1 MSLWSRIEN
10 VFRGDRLNREIEE
23 ELQSH
28 IAEAIA
34 EGRDPGEARRA
45 FGSALSHREK
55 SRDIRL
61 IPWLESLCADAVFG
75 WRQLLKKKVTSAAA
89 VLSLAFAIGSCD
101 AAFRL
106 MDAMLW
112 RPLPIA
118 APERLCVFSRHLKVP
133 AGSDLVP
140 PEVLK
145 AYAPDGKDMV
155 FDEFEYPLFRQMRA
169 VVKGQADLIAVSDA
183 DRIDLTYGADEETEK
198 AYQQYVS
205 GRMFHSFGIRPAL
218 GRVFTESDDLTP
230 GASPY
235 AVLSY
240 EYWKRRFAKDPAV
253 LGRTFR
259 VGREMYQIIGVAQ
272 GPFTGTEPGR
282 ATDIFLPAMMMK
294 NNATVR
300 SDYQWLHIFAHLGP
314 SVTPALIRQELDP
327 THQAFVDERAKVSAG
342 APAMATLM
350 RQQKLVVTSAPA
362 GLSDLQTEYG
372 PALFALGVLV
382 MLVLLISCAN
392 IANLMTAQ
400 ATARRREMALRV
412 SIGAGR
418 WRLVQLVVVEC
429 AWLAIFAAGIGA
441 GFAWWA
447 TPLVVDMIGTPD
459 YPVHLNLPSDWRVLG
474 FGVAMAL
481 GCTILFGLA
490 PALRASGVKP
500 VSALKGGDPHTR
512 QRLMRLLVA
521 AQVAFC
527 VLVLFVA
534 GLFVA
539 TADRLSHQRTGF
551 SAERLLT
558 LETVTPKPLP
568 DVLWSQVA
576 ERLRTVPGVEA
587 SAICEWPLMTGAS
600 WSGLISVNGAAPG
613 PVDSYF
619 LSVSPEWRAMMKIP
633 LLLGRDL
640 RAGDTQPGSALVN
653 EAFVRQYFVT
663 GNPVGRSFDVVQDQG
678 HRVQYEIVGVVGDA
692 RYRDMREPMR
702 PTAYFSFQGNYSR
715 ATFLIRTAS
724 ANPLTMASALRA
736 AVPAA
741 RPGFRVSNI
750 RTQTALIEQHTGR
763 ERLLSILALFFG
775 VVALSLAAVGLY
787 GVLDYSVLQQQ
798 REIGIRIAI
807 GARATDIARRVILDV
822 VALVLAGLVFGIVS
836 GTASIRFIEALLF
849 EVKATDVGVLA
860 IPAVMMLAVSLL
872 AALPAVI
879 RAVRID
885 PVTMLRSE

>member
-1 MSLWSRIEN
+1 MSLWSRIAN
-10 VFRGDRLNREIEE
+10 VFRRDSLNRDIEE

-28 IAEAIA
+28 LAEAIA
-34 EGRDPGEARRA
+34 EGRDPVEARRA
-45 FGSALSHREK
+45 LGPWLHHREK

-61 IPWLESLCADAVFG
+61 IPWLESLYADSVFG
-75 WRQLLKKKVTSAAA
+75 WRQIVKRKTTSAAA
-89 VLSLAFAIGSCD
+89 ILSLALAIGACLT
-101 AAFRL
+101 AFRL

-112 RPLPIA
+112 RPLPIS

-145 AYAPDGKDMV
+145 AYAPDGKVMI
-155 FDEFEYPLFRQMRA
+155 FDQFEYPLFRQMRA
-169 VVKGQADLIAVSDA
+169 AVKGQANLFAVSGV

-205 GRMFHSFGIRPAL
+205 GWMFHSFGTRPAL
-218 GRVFTESDDLTP
+218 GRVFAESDDLTP
-230 GASPY
+230 GACPY

-240 EYWKRRFAKDPAV
+240 EYWKRRFAEDPAV

-259 VGREMYQIIGVAQ
+259 IGKEVYQIIGVAE
-272 GPFTGTEPGR
+272 GPFAGTEPGR
-282 ATDIFLPAMMMK
+282 TTDIFLPTMMMK

-300 SDYQWLHIFAHLGP
+300 SDYQWLRIFAQLGTG
-314 SVTPALIRQELDP
+314 VTPALIGQELQP
-327 THQAFVDERAKVSAG
+327 TFQAFVEERAKVSVG
-342 APAMATLM
+342 SPAMAALM
-350 RQQKLVVTSAPA
+350 RQQQLVVNAAPA
-362 GLSDLQTEYG
+362 GVSGLQKEYG

-418 WRLVQLVVVEC
+418 WRLLQLVVVEC
-429 AWLAIFAAGIGA
+429 AWLAFFAAGIGA

-447 TPLVVDMIGTPD
+447 TPLVADMIGTPD
-459 YPVHLNLPSDWRVLG
+459 NPVRLILPSDWRVLG

-481 GCTILFGLA
+481 GCAILFGVA
-490 PALRASGVKP
+490 PALRASAVKP
-500 VSALKGGDPHTR
+500 LSALKGGDPHTR

-534 GLFVA
+534 GLFIA
-539 TADRLSHQRTGF
+539 TANRLSHQRTGF

-558 LETVTPKPLP
+558 LETVTPEPLP

-587 SAICEWPLMTGAS
+587 SAICEWPLMTGGS
-600 WSGLISVNGAAPG
+600 WSGFISVNGAAPS

-619 LSVSPEWRAMMKIP
+619 LSVSPGWRAMMKIP
-633 LLLGRDL
+633 LLLGRDF
-640 RAGDTQPGSALVN
+640 RADDTQPGSALVN

-663 GNPVGRSFDVVQDQG
+663 GSPVGRSFDVVDEGQ
-678 HRVQYEIVGVVGDA
+678 RVHYQIVGVVGDA
-692 RYRDMREPMR
+692 RYRDMREPLR
-702 PTAYFSFQGNYSR
+702 PTAYFSLKGNYSR
-715 ATFLIRTAS
+715 ATFLIRTSS
-724 ANPLTMASALRA
+724 ANPLTTASALRA
-736 AVPAA
+736 AVPGA

-750 RTQTALIEQHTGR
+750 RTQTALIEQHTAR

-775 VVALSLAAVGLY
+775 VVALSLAGVGLY
-787 GVLDYSVLQQQ
+787 GVLDYSVLEQQ
-798 REIGIRIAI
+798 REIGIRMAI
-807 GARATDIARRVILDV
+807 GAKSAAIAQGLVLRLF
-822 VALVLAGLVFGIVS
+822 ALVLTGSLIGIILGLV
-836 GTASIRFIEALLF
+836 AARFIETLLF
-849 EVKATDVGVLA
+849 EVKATDFDVLA
-860 IPAVMMLAVSLL
+860 LPTVTIFAVALL
-872 AALPAVI
+872 AALPPVV

-885 PVTMLRSE
+885 PAAMLRLE